1 MKSSNCAGT
10 KFWPHAT
17 CYQTHTEENPK
28 LKVETE
34 LLPVKGWCP
43 LFHGTGVL
51 PKEWRT
57 LNILPIIEMKRDQ
70 GFQPDSLHPQRGS
83 PSKDHFWKVWT
94 HWTHRVS
101 TKESIRLVSH
111 SLFQVSHMFSLI
123 MHKLVAHPSL
133 LSSTPASKPLT
144 ELKGTWT
151 LFSAS
156 ETM

>member
-1 MKSSNCAGT
+1 MQHATEHTWKKTPSCRWRVNCFQSRVGALFSTALEFSLKNEGTWTFCQLLKWKGT
-10 KFWPHAT
+10 KVF
-17 CYQTHTEENPK
+17 K
-28 LKVETE
+28 
-34 LLPVKGWCP
+34 
-43 LFHGTGVL
+43 
-51 PKEWRT
+51 
-57 LNILPIIEMKRDQ
+57 
-70 GFQPDSLHPQRGS
+70 PDSLHPQRGS

-101 TKESIRLVSH
+101 TKESIRLVSR